1 MMKLYSA
8 TASPFARK
16 VRVCLLELGIE
27 DQVEFMDA
35 HTTPVAPNDMLITQ
49 NPLGKIPCLVS
60 EDGAAIY
67 DSRVIT
73 RYLNDQNEGGLYPSG
88 PQLWEALTL
97 EATADGMMEA
107 AVLMVYEKRVRPEE
121 MVYNVWLEAQWDKVE
136 RALDALESGWEGHLD
151 GPLDMAQIAVGV
163 VLEYLDFRHD
173 DRDWRK
179 GRDALAKWQAEFAQR
194 DTMQKTQPSV

>member
-8 TASPFARK
+8 AASPFARK
-16 VRVCLLELGIE
+16 VRVCLLELGIN

-35 HTTPVAPNDMLITQ
+35 ASTPVAPNDMLIMQ

-60 EDGAAIY
+60 DDGAALY

-73 RYLNDQNEGGLYPSG
+73 RYLNDLKDGSLYPTG
-88 PQLWEALTL
+88 PKLWEALTL

-121 MVYNVWLEAQWDKVE
+121 MVYNVWVEAQWDKVA
-136 RALDALESGWEGHLD
+136 RALNALENGWEGHLD

-163 VLEYLDFRHD
+163 VLEYLDFRHS

-179 GRDALAKWQAEFAQR
+179 GRDALAKWQAAFAKR
-194 DTMQKTQPSV
+194 DAMQKTQPHV

>member
-49 NPLGKIPCLVS
+49 NPLGKIPCLIS

-194 DTMQKTQPSV
+194 DTMLKTQPSV

>member
-1 MMKLYSA
+1 MKLYSA
-8 TASPFARK
+8 AASPFARK

-27 DQVEFMDA
+27 NQVEFIDA
-35 HTTPVAPNDMLITQ
+35 AATPVAPNDMLIMQ
-49 NPLGKIPCLVS
+49 NPLGKIPCLIS
-60 EDGAAIY
+60 DDGMALY

-73 RYLNDQNEGGLYPSG
+73 RYLNDCKKGALYPKG
-88 PQLWEALTL
+88 AKLWEALTL

-107 AVLMVYEKRVRPEE
+107 AVLMVYEKRFRPKE
-121 MVYNVWLEAQWDKVE
+121 MVYDIWLEAQWDKVE

-163 VLEYLDFRHD
+163 VLEYLDFRHG

-179 GRDALAKWQAEFAQR
+179 GRDALAKWQAAFAKR
-194 DTMQKTQPSV
+194 DAMQKTQPSM

>member
-1 MMKLYSA
+1 MKLYSA

-27 DQVEFMDA
+27 GQVEFMDA
-35 HTTPVAPNDMLITQ
+35 HTTPVSPNDMLIKQ
-49 NPLGKIPCLVS
+49 NPLGKIPCLIS

-88 PQLWEALTL
+88 ARLWEALTL

-107 AVLMVYEKRVRPEE
+107 AVLMVYEKRVRPED
-121 MVYNVWLEAQWDKVE
+121 MVYNLWVEAQWDKVE
-136 RALDALESGWEGHLD
+136 RALDALESGWKGHLD

-173 DRDWRK
+173 DRNWRK
-179 GRDALAKWQAEFAQR
+179 GRDALSKWQAEFAQR
-194 DTMQKTQPSV
+194 DTMQKTQPGV

>member
-8 TASPFARK
+8 AASPFARK
-16 VRVCLLELGIE
+16 VRVCLLELGIS
-27 DQVEFMDA
+27 DQVELMDA
-35 HTTPVAPNDMLITQ
+35 ASTPVAPNDMLIMQ
-49 NPLGKIPCLVS
+49 NPLGKIPCLVD
-60 EDGAAIY
+60 EDGVALY

-73 RYLNDQNEGGLYPSG
+73 RYLNDLEKGGLYPTG
-88 PQLWEALTL
+88 PKLWEALTL

-121 MVYNVWLEAQWDKVE
+121 MVYNVWVEAQWDKVA

-151 GPLDMAQIAVGV
+151 DPMDMAQIAVGV
-163 VLEYLDFRHD
+163 VLEYLDFRHS

-179 GRDALAKWQAEFAQR
+179 GRDALAKWQAAFATR
-194 DTMQKTQPSV
+194 DAMQKTQPSV

>member
-8 TASPFARK
+8 AASPFARK
-16 VRVCLLELGIE
+16 VRICLLELGIE
-27 DQVEFMDA
+27 DQVDFMDA
-35 HTTPVAPNDMLITQ
+35 TSTPVAPNDMLIIQ

-60 EDGAAIY
+60 DEGAALY

-73 RYLNDQNEGGLYPSG
+73 RYLNDLEAGNLYPTG
-88 PQLWEALTL
+88 AALWQALTL

-121 MVYNVWLEAQWDKVE
+121 MVYNVWIEAQWDKVA
-136 RALDALESGWEGHLD
+136 RALDALEAGWSGYLN
-151 GPLDMAQIAVGV
+151 GPLDMAQISVGV

-179 GRDALAKWQAEFAQR
+179 GRVVLTHWQAEFTKR
-194 DTMQKTQPSV
+194 DAMQKTRPNV

>member
-88 PQLWEALTL
+88 PQLWETLTL